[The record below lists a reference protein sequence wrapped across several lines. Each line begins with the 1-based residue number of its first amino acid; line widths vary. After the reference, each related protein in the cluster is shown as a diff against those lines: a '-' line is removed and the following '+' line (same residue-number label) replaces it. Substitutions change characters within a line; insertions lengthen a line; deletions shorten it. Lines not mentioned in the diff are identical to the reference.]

1 MPEKVCG
8 CFCGGLFFFVTEIPR
23 KHNGKGFHQG
33 SNHPEENPSGF
44 EGAGG
49 KLQRVS
55 DLVAPAGEERSLP
68 AAASAPPAH
77 EVKGWKGRT
86 ALPMPPPDGVALVV
100 FPPPVKCGVFHR
112 LEETDWTQNKRRAQG
127 RDSESVRY

>member
-1 MPEKVCG
+1 M
-8 CFCGGLFFFVTEIPR
+8 FLWWFIFFVTEIPR

-55 DLVAPAGEERSLP
+55 DLVAPAGEERSSP
-68 AAASAPPAH
+68 AAASAPPAQ
-77 EVKGWKGRT
+77 EVKGWKGPT
-86 ALPMPPPDGVALVV
+86 TPPMPPRDSVGFVV
-100 FPPPVKCGVFHR
+100 FPLPMKCGVFHR
-112 LEETDWTQNKRRAQG
+112 LEETDWTQSKRRRVQG